1 MALGTAA
8 SPMRSAEPP
17 ESWFGGAVGLG
28 LSWMPVATKHR
39 LGGAGRG
46 QAVEASDKGLPE
58 LCIPVG
64 RRAQQDGGV
73 QTRLTTEGV
82 PHLTSGE
89 GSRGFQTLH
98 HKSLLRHTILAGD
111 AWCLGQGPGLTTVLH
126 KSLLRP
132 LPAEPAALAR
142 SHPSSGNPVLAHL
155 LAPGNCWPRSIL
167 QPGLGGRSLGST
179 HHPHSLP
186 ATIMTVPGLD
196 AARLLHHINSTDP
209 KCLSLLSVWKA
220 LPASVWQTPIHP
232 SISYLNGMSSQ
243 HHTIQTQILQ
253 LSSCWDLRPP
263 SHHPKLLLP
272 PRLSW

>member
-1 MALGTAA
+1 MCGADASPVPCHLRCWRHCLLEAAGGHFLGPDRKPAQCWQGGAPRLSTPAPRSHVPCQVPVAPPGPGGHIMALGTAA

-155 LAPGNCWPRSIL
+155 LAPGNCWPCSIL

-196 AARLLHHINSTDP
+196 AICT
-209 KCLSLLSVWKA
+209 
-220 LPASVWQTPIHP
+220 PA
-232 SISYLNGMSSQ
+232 
-243 HHTIQTQILQ
+243 
-253 LSSCWDLRPP
+253 PP
-263 SHHPKLLLP
+263 H
-272 PRLSW
+272 